1 MSFSDKI
8 IYNKKYKQTEEAIK
22 KRENTLK
29 KLFTG
34 IKVFVSGS
42 VALAVIGVSAKVNS
56 NSFDANQA
64 DFINNTLQSIDLTGD
79 ISEENVEYC
88 INALLLED
96 GILPERFDKEANS
109 KFLLGM
115 YFDGRKA
122 IADKLK
128 GPEELKAVEN
138 GFYKGVYD
146 YLGLENDGDVHTTA
160 VEGVE
165 SISVGQYLLGEEYS
179 YNDKVNQN
187 NYINS
192 KDNIAKELSDDER
205 EATFNETY
213 NVLNEY
219 VASQEVN
226 VSNYSKETANSVD
239 NAFNDKKAEIDNMV
253 NEANEAVEF
262 EAVLKDGIVLKGNTS
277 KR

>member
-8 IYNKKYKQTEEAIK
+8 IYNKKYKQTEDAIK

-128 GPEELKAVEN
+128 GPEEFEAFEK

-146 YLGLENDGDVHTTA
+146 YLGLENDGDVYTTA
-160 VEGVE
+160 IEGLE
-165 SISVGQYLLGEEYS
+165 SISVGQYLLGDKYS
-179 YNDKVNQN
+179 DIDTN
-187 NYINS
+187 NIEDYIKAKNE
-192 KDNIAKELSDDER
+192 IARELSEKER
-205 EATFNETY
+205 DQTLDKATR
-213 NVLNEY
+213 VLEEY
-219 VASQEVN
+219 VAENQKLDVR
-226 VSNYSKETANSVD
+226 NYDENAEKSVD
-239 NAFNDKKAEIDNMV
+239 SAFDEKQEALDNMF
-253 NEANEAVEF
+253 VEF
-262 EAVLKDGIVLKGNTS
+262 EDGSVVKLPNK
-277 KR
+277 K

>member
-8 IYNKKYKQTEEAIK
+8 IYNKKYKQTEDAIK

-128 GPEELKAVEN
+128 GPEEFEAFEK

-146 YLGLENDGDVHTTA
+146 YLGLENDGDVYTTA
-160 VEGVE
+160 VEGLE
-165 SISVGQYLLGEEYS
+165 SISVGQYLLGDEYS
-179 YNDKVNQN
+179 DIDTENIEDYIKAKDEIADKLT
-187 NYINS
+187 
-192 KDNIAKELSDDER
+192 KEER
-205 EATFNETY
+205 EATFNKAY

-219 VASQEVN
+219 VASQKVN
-226 VSNYSKETANSVD
+226 
-239 NAFNDKKAEIDNMV
+239 NAFNDKEAEIANMFK
-253 NEANEAVEF
+253 EADEATESKTEF
-262 EAVLKDGIVLKGNTS
+262 KAVLEDGTVLTGNTN